1 MTHIIE
7 FAVFTALLTLF
18 LEFCFRYKNVFYKW
32 PTFWVDWYIK
42 RHPMPKF
49 KKALTDEEIWHKRY
63 EYVDDK
69 WFWFAP
75 LGGCVVC
82 MNVWISFVF
91 TPVFVFTEGCACQ
104 RCFLFFCLAF

>member
-1 MTHIIE
+1 
-7 FAVFTALLTLF
+7 
-18 LEFCFRYKNVFYKW
+18 
-32 PTFWVDWYIK
+32 
-42 RHPMPKF
+42 MPKF

-91 TPVFVFTEGCACQ
+91 TPGFVFTGECAWSTVFFILLSS
-104 RCFLFFCLAF
+104 FLVRFFHGKLL